1 MGKNKVSNFGDM
13 IFIDTVYRPSIGAF
27 GKPHC
32 VKLDRYVVKSW
43 FNCREIWHNHMYNAK
58 IFFYTHPIS
67 KIKHICSFFNTVENK
82 LSISDR
88 TIFGSTQKK
97 SIMYIRPSKW
107 WLRYGMRRS
116 LFTIL
121 LRSSNTYDQDAG
133 NFDDALYSNSYA
145 EKTRIAIEYFFAG
158 NTVYKGKKRGWY
170 RQFGDASLDIEV
182 LKNIL
187 IPESKD
193 HV

>member
-1 MGKNKVSNFGDM
+1 MGKNKVNNFGDM
-13 IFIDTVYRPSIGAF
+13 VFIDTVYRPSIGAF

-32 VKLDRYVVKSW
+32 VRFDRYVVKNW
-43 FNCREIWHNHMYNAK
+43 FNCREIWHNQMYNAK

-67 KIKHICSFFNTVENK
+67 KIKQICSFFKIVEDK
-82 LSISDR
+82 LSMADR

-97 SIMYIRPSKW
+97 CIIYIRPSKW

-121 LRSSNTYDQDAG
+121 LRSSNAYEQDAD
-133 NFDDALYSNSYA
+133 NFNEALYSNSYA
-145 EKTRIAIEYFFAG
+145 DKTRIAIEYFFAG
-158 NTVYKGKKRGWY
+158 NTVYKGKKRGWH
-170 RQFGDASLDIEV
+170 RQFGDVSLDKEI
-182 LKNIL
+182 LKNLL
-187 IPESKD
+187 IPESKG